1 MIRVTTKIIINWND
15 RGHDEA
21 SFHYTEQG
29 TAIITYMPFQLLC
42 CAPNTTLM
50 YSYTTGIFK
59 VRIEMRI
66 TRKLVVAISEA
77 DCFISLRTKLK
88 RQDRK
93 TGHRPLAIRIA
104 EAQTTGITAK
114 KEAKTRIVGPKIRQT
129 PCRLC
134 GICAQSHVTGATVL
148 GKGVGVRPGGSEVE
162 KSSYSEAESYEGP
175 ARSSKIRD

>member
-1 MIRVTTKIIINWND
+1 
-15 RGHDEA
+15 
-21 SFHYTEQG
+21 
-29 TAIITYMPFQLLC
+29 
-42 CAPNTTLM
+42 M

-88 RQDRK
+88 KQDRK

-148 GKGVGVRPGGSEVE
+148 GKERGAGESEVE